1 MRKILKLR
9 ILSSL
14 VLAAALIALMVV
26 PVLAQ
31 PPVTSPISGSVTIGG
46 VNAPVGT
53 TVGVFVGTETTA
65 RTSVTT
71 TIAGHYEV
79 VVNGTGADVGQALS
93 FKVNGLAATS
103 SPASPTFM
111 NYQPQ
116 VVNLAVGTGGAV
128 PDISVATSL
137 AFGSATVGTSKTKT
151 LTISN
156 VGTAALTIT
165 NIGVSGSQFSVGSY
179 PGTIAAGS
187 SANVIITFSPTSTG
201 SKSATLT
208 IVSNDPDEA
217 SVPVALSGTGSTA
230 ALPWPGT
237 FAGWLYET
245 FIAS

>member
-65 RTSVTT
+65 RASVTT
-71 TIAGHYEV
+71 TTVGHYEAV
-79 VVNGTGADVGQALS
+79 VTGTGADVGQALS

-103 SPASPTFM
+103 NPASPTFM

-116 VVNLAVGTGGAV
+116 VVNLAVGTGGA
-128 PDISVATSL
+128 TY
-137 AFGSATVGTSKTKT
+137 T
-151 LTISN
+151 LTVAVSPAGK
-156 VGTAALTIT
+156 GTT
-165 NIGVSGSQFSVGSY
+165 SPSVGAHSY
-179 PGTIAAGS
+179 APG
-187 SANVIITFSPTSTG
+187 VV
-201 SKSATLT
+201 TLT
-208 IVSNDPDEA
+208 ANAIAGWQFDHW
-217 SVPVALSGTGSTA
+217 SGTNNNAANPTTVTMNTNKSVTA
-230 ALPWPGT
+230 YFTQIAPPSGT
-237 FAGWLYET
+237 FANWLYET
-245 FIAS
+245 FITL